1 MAYTSPIPNRPSRGR
16 KHTTMFSRI
25 LKTVRNLAACPA
37 SFNSVR
43 ALAARAGHRL
53 YTDAKIVETSRYAH
67 ATDPV
72 NGNRC
77 YFSKPQHNDHADL
90 MKTGYTLNVIGVRRG
105 AECLDVEV
113 VDSRGRVVFEFQV
126 DPINGKAI
134 ADTLGSACMMAK
146 PRTGQ
151 RMEASAWASVKA
163 TGQAIKWTAHE
174 ETNLFSNI

>member
-1 MAYTSPIPNRPSRGR
+1 
-16 KHTTMFSRI
+16 MFSRI

-53 YTDAKIVETSRYAH
+53 YIDAKIVETSRYAH

-72 NGNRC
+72 IGTRS
-77 YFSKPQHNDHADL
+77 YFSKPQFNEVADL
-90 MKTGYTLNVIGVRRG
+90 AKTGYTLNVIGVRRG
-105 AECLDVEV
+105 AERFHVEV
-113 VDSRGRVVFEFQV
+113 VDSRGRVAFAFIV
-126 DPINGKAI
+126 DPVNGKAM

-151 RMEASAWASVKA
+151 RMEASAWASVEA
-163 TGQAIKWTAHE
+163 TGQAIKWAAHE